1 MFKLT
6 DRNRDIYEW
15 AGVAIELNLSFDNV
29 LKMMELFDDVN
40 IPDRM
45 KPNIALNMIIVDH
58 SLLAQLNPSQKEKL
72 LVDVFKDKLN
82 IDLTSGKKTNERTEE
97 LENPLNEEKSPEIP
111 VVNFT
116 LDAEMIFAS
125 FLYDYNINLFEQQGI
140 LQWGEFL
147 ALFNNLSEKTPMRTA
162 IHYRTC
168 EIPKKDKHNAEER
181 KRIKKMKERY
191 ELPEAKAIREEM
203 EYKAYLKR
211 LEAQKRQVTSN
222 G

>member
-29 LKMMELFDDVN
+29 LKMMELFDDVD

-45 KPNIALNMIIVDH
+45 KPSIALNMIIVDH

-82 IDLTSGKKTNERTEE
+82 IDLMADKKVGEMTEN
-97 LENPLNEEKSPEIP
+97 LDNPLNEEAPEIP

-191 ELPEAKAIREEM
+191 ELPEAKIIREEM

-211 LEAQKRQVTSN
+211 VEAQKRQVTSN

>member
-45 KPNIALNMIIVDH
+45 KPSIALNMIIVDH
-58 SLLAQLNPSQKEKL
+58 ALLAQLNPSQKEKL

-82 IDLTSGKKTNERTEE
+82 IDLMADKKVGEMTEN
-97 LENPLNEEKSPEIP
+97 LDNPLNEEAPEIP

-191 ELPEAKAIREEM
+191 ELPEAKVIREEM

-211 LEAQKRQVTSN
+211 VEAQKRQVTSN

>member
-29 LKMMELFDDVN
+29 LKMMELFDDVD

-45 KPNIALNMIIVDH
+45 KPSIALNMIIVDH
-58 SLLAQLNPSQKEKL
+58 ALLAQLNPSQKEKL

-82 IDLTSGKKTNERTEE
+82 IDLMADKKVGEMTEN
-97 LENPLNEEKSPEIP
+97 LDNPLNEEAPEIP

-191 ELPEAKAIREEM
+191 ELPEAKVIREEM

-211 LEAQKRQVTSN
+211 VEAQKRQVTSN

>member
-6 DRNRDIYEW
+6 DRNRDMYHW
-15 AGVAIELNLSFDNV
+15 AGVDIELNLSFDNV
-29 LKMMELFDDVN
+29 LKIMELFDDETISN
-40 IPDRM
+40 RA
-45 KPNIALNMIIVDH
+45 KPNIALLMLIVDH
-58 SLLAQLNPSQKEKL
+58 NLLNQLNWQGKEKL
-72 LVDVFKDKLN
+72 IIDIFKDKLN
-82 IDLTSGKKTNERTEE
+82 IDLMSDKKTNEMTEI
-97 LENPLNEEKSPEIP
+97 LEDPLNEEESPEIP

-116 LDAEMIFAS
+116 LDAEMIYAS

-181 KRIKKMKERY
+181 KQIKKMKERY